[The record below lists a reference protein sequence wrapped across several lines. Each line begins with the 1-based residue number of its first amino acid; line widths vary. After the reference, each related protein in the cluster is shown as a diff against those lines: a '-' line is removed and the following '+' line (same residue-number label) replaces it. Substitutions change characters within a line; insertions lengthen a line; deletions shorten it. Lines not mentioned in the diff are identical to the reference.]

1 MSSGSRIGVVLGVE
15 SRSSRGESLALL
27 GLAVR
32 GGIER
37 WGKRKARISAE
48 ILALLSW
55 VVALPTYERKT
66 GLKPATLSLEG

>member
-1 MSSGSRIGVVLGVE
+1 MLEVE
-15 SRSSRGESLALL
+15 SRSSRGEGLALL

-37 WGKRKARISAE
+37 GNKRKAMISAE
-48 ILALLSW
+48 ILALFSW

>member
-1 MSSGSRIGVVLGVE
+1 MLGVE

-32 GGIER
+32 EGMER
-37 WGKRKARISAE
+37 GDKRKARISAE